1 MIKESVYE
9 CIGNTPLV
17 KLQHLPNATNS
28 TKIYGKIE
36 YINPGLSIKDRAA
49 LRLIEDAEKRQLIIK
64 GLLKI
69 KTQKTTKKQP
79 KNTIFIVKYY

>member
-36 YINPGLSIKDRAA
+36 YINPGLSSQP
-49 LRLIEDAEKRQLIIK
+49 L
-64 GLLKI
+64 
-69 KTQKTTKKQP
+69 KTTQ
-79 KNTIFIVKYY
+79 NIDL